1 MNIGEECRL
10 TIVKVNV
17 ILWMTLDDVSVSSG
31 SPGMDKSRAQH
42 VLARIDDIL
51 RWEQSV
57 EAKKDQRFAE
67 LGKCLCEVRN

>member
-1 MNIGEECRL
+1 M
-10 TIVKVNV
+10 
-17 ILWMTLDDVSVSSG
+17 DDVSVSSG